1 MIGAIAG
8 TAKPIQNLRSV
19 TMSIIN
25 KFSSSTAMFA
35 PLIEET
41 TRNSFEQWGQRTVPE
56 KFTGTAMFLLQERQV
71 TFTFSSAISGFVD
84 DISTRPTQ
92 N

>member
-41 TRNSFEQWGQRTVPE
+41 TRN
-56 KFTGTAMFLLQERQV
+56 
-71 TFTFSSAISGFVD
+71 
-84 DISTRPTQ
+84 
-92 N
+92 